1 MRVSR
6 FAAQSRRPQQSEGH
20 YRSKQDTNTPQHMM
34 HRILFLFEI
43 DQECKVGEPSRVR
56 AHVTCRS
63 DKASYGPM
71 IGGPASVPRTR
82 VFYDFERRSKTRNYN
97 QLKCL

>member
-34 HRILFLFEI
+34 HRIIFLFEI
-43 DQECKVGEPSRVR
+43 DQECNEGKPSRVR
-56 AHVTCRS
+56 AHVTCRRTE
-63 DKASYGPM
+63 AM
-71 IGGPASVPRTR
+71 IGVSTADT
-82 VFYDFERRSKTRNYN
+82 
-97 QLKCL
+97 CLL